1 MNPSSDTDTL
11 KQQKKLVVRID
22 QDSDENLQALFD
34 SVLNPGD
41 SKRPLQV
48 PFRMRKL
55 PNSFFNPP
63 SASPSASHSRTNST
77 DSAFGAESQTNANKN
92 PSVATPRYSMTGLQ
106 ICHSRAHSSPA
117 SLQQTYK
124 DHSSNLNSNLETDA
138 SMKASGLSGLNKIRQ
153 SQNISDNVPP
163 VHMKQRSYDVVSPIQ
178 LQNEL
183 GVLPAGWEQAK
194 TNDGQIY
201 YINHTTKTTQWED
214 PRIQFRH
221 QAEQVLQQSPN
232 SRILKKESDAVSSND
247 PLGPLPPG
255 WEQAYTESGDV
266 YFINHI
272 DRTTS
277 WNDPRIQFLQKQ
289 LISPKTE
296 INWIHLSHEE
306 KKREVFKQNQQQV
319 QQNASLPID
328 PFLSDNH
335 TRQESGDSGL
345 SLSSNNFVLNAELN
359 SHMDDSMDCISENG
373 NIIALGGLDCPE
385 NLVSSLQLE
394 DNVCNE
400 MLNNV
405 DALTESPLPKLD
417 NSDWYKIN

>member
-1 MNPSSDTDTL
+1 MNPSTDADTL

-63 SASPSASHSRTNST
+63 STSPSVSHSRTNSS
-77 DSAFGAESQTNANKN
+77 DSAFGAESQGNANKN
-92 PSVATPRYSMTGLQ
+92 PSDATPRYSMTGLQ

-124 DHSSNLNSNLETDA
+124 EHNSNLSSNLGTDA
-138 SMKASGLSGLNKIRQ
+138 AMKTTGISGLNKLRQ
-153 SQNISDNVPP
+153 TQNVSENVPP
-163 VHMKQRSYDVVSPIQ
+163 LHMKQRSYDVVSPIQ

-183 GVLPAGWEQAK
+183 GVLPPGWEQAK

-214 PRIQFRH
+214 PRLQFR
-221 QAEQVLQQSPN
+221 QQTEQVLQPSPS
-232 SRILKKESDAVSSND
+232 SRVLKKEADNVSSD

-255 WEQAYTESGDV
+255 WEQAYTDSGDV

-289 LISPKTE
+289 LVAPKNE
-296 INWIHLSHEE
+296 INWIHLTHEE
-306 KKREVFKQNQQQV
+306 KKRELFKQGQQV
-319 QQNASLPID
+319 QQNASLPMD
-328 PFLSDNH
+328 PFLSDSH
-335 TRQESGDSGL
+335 TRQESADSGL
-345 SLSSNNFVLNAELN
+345 SLSSNNFVLNAEL
-359 SHMDDSMDCISENG
+359 SSQIDDSMDCISENG
-373 NIIALGGLDCPE
+373 NIIGLSGLDCPE

-405 DALTESPLPKLD
+405 DALTESPLSKLD